1 VDPSA
6 LSAFGSLSFESQ
18 GKGKANRDSIEFS
31 NIERK
36 EKTMEEKEEMVMFV
50 CTHAGEN
57 PEKAAIPFVMGS
69 AALAMDVK
77 ALVVLQEEGVYL
89 AQKGY
94 AEHMTKPG
102 GFEPLPKLIT
112 DFLELGGELKVC
124 VPCIKA
130 RNITESDLIDKAR
143 TTAAGQ
149 LITDSLKA
157 NAVFTY

>member
-1 VDPSA
+1 MS
-6 LSAFGSLSFESQ
+6 
-18 GKGKANRDSIEFS
+18 
-31 NIERK
+31 
-36 EKTMEEKEEMVMFV
+36 EKEEMVMFI
-50 CTHAGEN
+50 CTHGGDN
-57 PEKAAIPFVMGS
+57 PEKAAIPFVMGC

-77 ALVVLQEEGVYL
+77 AMVVLQEEGVHL

-102 GFEPLPKLIT
+102 GFEPLPKLIA

-130 RNITESDLIDKAR
+130 RNITEADLIDKAE

-149 LITDSLKA
+149 LIASAIKA
-157 NAVFTY
+157 NAVLTY

>member
-1 VDPSA
+1 MA
-6 LSAFGSLSFESQ
+6 
-18 GKGKANRDSIEFS
+18 
-31 NIERK
+31 
-36 EKTMEEKEEMVMFV
+36 EKEEMVMLI
-50 CTHAGEN
+50 CTHAGDN

-69 AALAMDVK
+69 AALAMDIK
-77 ALVVLQEEGVYL
+77 AIVVLQEEGVHL

-102 GFEPLPKLIT
+102 GFEPLPKLIN

-130 RNITESDLIDKAR
+130 RNINETDLIDNSK

-149 LITDSLKA
+149 LITDAMKA
-157 NAVFTY
+157 NVVLTY

>member
-1 VDPSA
+1 MAV
-6 LSAFGSLSFESQ
+6 Q
-18 GKGKANRDSIEFS
+18 
-31 NIERK
+31 
-36 EKTMEEKEEMVMFV
+36 EEMVMII
-50 CTHAGEN
+50 CTHAGDS

-102 GFEPLPKLIT
+102 GFEPLAKLIK

-149 LITDSLKA
+149 LITDALMAST
-157 NAVFTY
+157 VFTY